1 MSDGGKGGS
10 PRPFSVDS
18 KTFDS
23 NWKAIEGFGESWLE
37 RKKRSEGE
45 KQAEAFL
52 KDEYYDL
59 EGDGDEFRVSE
70 GATLQENPPK
80 TSEGGQTS

>member
-1 MSDGGKGGS
+1 MSDGGKGS
-10 PRPFSVDS
+10 APRPFTVTQDEYADR
-18 KTFDS
+18 FEL
-23 NWKAIEGFGESWLE
+23 IFG
-37 RKKRSEGE
+37 KKKKSEGE

-70 GATLQENPPK
+70 GAALQANPPE